1 MNNKIHGIGM
11 TSQRTRTRM
20 LDRLRGQGIKDE
32 VVLEIMGSIPRHI
45 FVEEALAHRA
55 YDDDALP
62 IGYGQTIS
70 SPYTV
75 ARMSELL
82 RAGGRLNKVLEIGT
96 GCGYQTSVLSG
107 LAKDV
112 YTVERIAPLLAK
124 AREHFRALRI
134 LNVRARH
141 ADGTMGLPETGPFDA
156 IIMTAAATRV
166 PPELLDQL
174 APGGRL
180 VMPVGTA
187 EQRLCL
193 VEYDGKDFRQTQ
205 LEAVRF
211 VPLLPGLA

>member
-1 MNNKIHGIGM
+1 MNSKIHGIGM
-11 TSQRTRTRM
+11 TSQRTRVRM
-20 LDRLRGQGIKDE
+20 LERLRGQGIKDE
-32 VVLEIMGSIPRHI
+32 LVLEIMGSIPRHI

-82 RAGGRLNKVLEIGT
+82 RAGGRLGKVLEIGT
-96 GCGYQTSVLSG
+96 GCGYQSSVLAG
-107 LAKDV
+107 FAKDV
-112 YTVERIAPLLAK
+112 YTVERIAPLLTK
-124 AREHFRALRI
+124 ARGHLRELRI
-134 LNVRARH
+134 LNVRPRH
-141 ADGTMGLPETGPFDA
+141 ADGTMGLPELGPFEG

-166 PPELLDQL
+166 PPELLAQM

-180 VMPVGTA
+180 VMPVGTT

-193 VEYDGKDFRQTQ
+193 VEFDGKDYRQTT

-211 VPLLPGLA
+211 VPLLPGLV

>member
-1 MNNKIHGIGM
+1 MISKIRGIGM
-11 TSQRTRTRM
+11 TSQRTRVRM
-20 LDRLRGQGIKDE
+20 LERLRGQGIKDE

-75 ARMSELL
+75 ARMSEIL
-82 RAGGRLNKVLEIGT
+82 RAAGKLAKVLEIGT
-96 GCGYQTSVLSG
+96 GCGYQTSVLAAI
-107 LAKDV
+107 AKDV
-112 YTVERIAPLLAK
+112 YTVERIAPLLVK
-124 AREHFRALRI
+124 ARGHLRELRI
-134 LNVRARH
+134 LNVRPRH
-141 ADGTMGLPETGPFDA
+141 ADGTMGLPDLGPFDG

-166 PPELLDQL
+166 PPELLAQL

-193 VEYDGKDFRQTQ
+193 VEFDGKDYRQTI